1 MLAYMQV
8 FGKKGQIRI
17 LSMLKRQGIID
28 RNADGTLEVN
38 KKFTIEK
45 LNNELGE
52 AKTEEERQKIL
63 DLQLGISKDFKEAL
77 NPIID
82 NLDAQGVKSLC

>member
-1 MLAYMQV
+1 M
-8 FGKKGQIRI
+8 
-17 LSMLKRQGIID
+17 
-28 RNADGTLEVN
+28 
-38 KKFTIEK
+38 
-45 LNNELGE
+45 

-82 NLDAQGVKSLC
+82 NLDGQGVNHYVENEIKKREN